1 MIYETI
7 TDVRNLLYD
16 KGVLKSESFDIPVI
30 SIGNLSVGG
39 TGKTPHTEFFI
50 RILEEKFKVAVLSRG
65 YGRKTSGFYLLDDKS
80 HSEKVGDEPYLIF
93 RKFPNVV
100 VAVDE
105 DRVHG
110 IKKLLKLY
118 PDIQVILLDDAFQ
131 HRSVVPGLS
140 VLLTEYNNLYT
151 EDFVMP
157 AGSLRES
164 EEGSERADMIIVTK
178 CPDEDMLPLEYVKE
192 RLNKPEQ
199 PVFFT
204 KYKYDNIVPVFYE
217 VFTEKPTLLQYF
229 MGEEAIT
236 LFVGIAHPA
245 PMLTYLH
252 KFTDNV
258 RLLEFP
264 DHHDFTKQDY
274 ETLQKNFDKQE
285 NEHKYIFVTEK
296 DAARIVNDENF
307 PDVLKPYLYALP
319 IKVKLL
325 KNHSKFINKIRVYVE
340 KKLQG
345 QEYNVGPKKRLTKK
359 EMQQMELDKKE
370 QTRLAEKATKEAGRR
385 PRVRIARKKED

>member
-1 MIYETI
+1 MIYEKV
-7 TDVRNLLYD
+7 TDIRNSLYD
-16 KGVLKSESFDIPVI
+16 RGVLKSESFDIPVI

-65 YGRKTSGFYLLDDKS
+65 YGRKTSGFYVLDNKS
-80 HSEKVGDEPYLIF
+80 YSEKVGDEPYQIF
-93 RKFPNVV
+93 CKFPNII

-110 IKKLLKLY
+110 IKKLRKLF

-131 HRSVVPGLS
+131 HRQVVAGLS
-140 VLLTEYNNLYT
+140 VLLTEYNKLYT

-164 EEGSERADMIIVTK
+164 AEGSERADIIIVTK

-192 RLNKPEQ
+192 RLHQPAQ

-204 KYKYDNIVPVFYE
+204 KYKYENIRPVFYE
-217 VFTEKPTLLQYF
+217 IFTEQPALLQHF
-229 MGEEAIT
+229 TGEEAVT

-245 PMLTYLH
+245 MMLTYVR
-252 KFTDNV
+252 KFTSNV

-264 DHHDFTKQDY
+264 DHHAFEQKDY
-274 ETLQKNFDKQE
+274 ETLQSVFERQE
-285 NEHKYIFVTEK
+285 QTKKYIFVTDK

-307 PDVLKPYLYALP
+307 PDALKPYLYALP

-325 KNHSKFINKIRVYVE
+325 ANNSKFINKIRVYVE

-345 QEYNVGPKKRLTKK
+345 QEYNV
-359 EMQQMELDKKE
+359 
-370 QTRLAEKATKEAGRR
+370 
-385 PRVRIARKKED
+385 